1 MSETKITFA
10 SLGVTESIL
19 KVLSGLGLDTPTP
32 IQEKAIPPALAGQDV
47 VGIAQ
52 TGTGKTFAFGI
63 PMLERLSVL
72 KGRGLIIV
80 PTRELAS
87 QVAESIKQ
95 IGSPFGLRTA
105 VLIGGEVI
113 QKQLFLLRKNPHIVI
128 ATPGRLIDHLKR
140 RTFILDD
147 VKMIVLDEADMMFDL
162 GFAPQME
169 EVLKMAPS
177 DRQTMLFSATMPAAI
192 AKLAAKYLKLPI
204 SIEVAPQGTTAE
216 TVDQE
221 VIIVKSSDRF
231 ACLDDIIKKHKGS
244 ILVFV
249 RTKYGVKEVAKR
261 LVALSHSA
269 DEIHSNL
276 SQNRRRTTLEA
287 FRSGKTRILVATDVA
302 ARGLDVKGIELV
314 VNYNLPDA
322 HADYV
327 HRIGRTGR
335 AGVNGKAISFATP
348 DQLRDIAAIER
359 LINKKL
365 SIRKN
370 TYFLNPETGSMADL
384 DKGNNSDYARR
395 PRQGSFRAS
404 QPSKLKR
411 SKPNQGASSEG
422 RGKKHGGHNA
432 RGRNERNKRFA
443 RSN

>member
-1 MSETKITFA
+1 MTGKKNAFA
-10 SLGVTESIL
+10 SLGVKESVL
-19 KVLSGLGLDTPTP
+19 EVLSKLGLDTPTP

-52 TGTGKTFAFGI
+52 TGTGKTYAFGI

-80 PTRELAS
+80 PTRELAQ
-87 QVAESIKQ
+87 QVSDSIIK
-95 IGSPFGLRTA
+95 IGAPFGLRSA

-128 ATPGRLIDHLKR
+128 ATPGRLLDHLKR
-140 RTFILDD
+140 RTFKLDD

-231 ACLDDIIKKHKGS
+231 VCLEDIIKKHKGS

-261 LVALSHSA
+261 LASLSHSA

-276 SQNRRRTTLEA
+276 SQSRRRTTLEA

-302 ARGLDVKGIELV
+302 ARGLDIKGIELV
-314 VNYNLPDA
+314 INYNLPDA

-370 TYFLNPETGSMADL
+370 TFFLKADGSKISEADQ
-384 DKGNNSDYARR
+384 GNNSDYARR
-395 PRQGSFRAS
+395 PRVAAPR
-404 QPSKLKR
+404 R
-411 SKPNQGASSEG
+411 SKPNQASSDG
-422 RGKKHGGHNA
+422 GVKKHRGHNS